1 MAYRPRG
8 GIAARQNGG
17 FGKRSTAQ
25 RLAGVSSMDRLRA
38 GTNARMERSEWSSL
52 KADIMAERGCACEK
66 CGAQTSQLILDHIVS
81 HAQGG
86 SNAKR
91 NLMLVCYEC
100 DKKKLGS
107 ANRRGAKLL
116 HGGRK

>member
-1 MAYRPRG
+1 MTYRPRG

-25 RLAGVSSMDRLRA
+25 RIAGVSSMDRLRA

-66 CGAQTSQLILDHIVS
+66 CGAPTSQLILDHIVT

-86 SNAKR
+86 SNARR

-107 ANRRGAKLL
+107 ANKRGSKLL
-116 HGGRK
+116 HGGR

>member
-1 MAYRPRG
+1 MTYRPRG

-25 RLAGVSSMDRLRA
+25 RIAGVSNMDRLRA
-38 GTNARMERSEWSSL
+38 GTNARMERGDWSTL
-52 KADIMAERGCACEK
+52 KADIISERGCSCEK
-66 CGAQTSQLILDHIVS
+66 CGKKTPQLILDHIVP

-86 SNAKR
+86 SNSKR
-91 NLMLVCYEC
+91 NLMLVCHDC

-107 ANRRGAKLL
+107 VNKRGAKLL
-116 HGGRK
+116 HGGR

>member
-17 FGKRSTAQ
+17 MGKRTTAQ
-25 RLAGVSSMDRLRA
+25 RIAGVSSMDRLRA
-38 GTNARMERSEWSSL
+38 GTNTRMERTSWATL
-52 KADIMAERGCACEK
+52 KAEIISERGECCEK
-66 CGAQTSQLILDHIVS
+66 CGTFTSQLILDHIVEHS
-81 HAQGG
+81 RGG

-91 NLMLVCYEC
+91 NLMLVCYGC

-107 ANRRGAKLL
+107 ANRRGARLL
-116 HGGRK
+116 HGGR